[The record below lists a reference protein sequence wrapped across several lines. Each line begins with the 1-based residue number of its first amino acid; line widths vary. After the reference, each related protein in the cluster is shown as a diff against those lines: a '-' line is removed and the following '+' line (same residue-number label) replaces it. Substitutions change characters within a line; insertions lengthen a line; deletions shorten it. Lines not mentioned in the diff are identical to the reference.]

1 MPDSTKYK
9 WDTLK
14 VNLYADDYKY
24 AVLSEVNNSVPDIIE
39 ILSGTELSMT
49 TYDSFGANGLT
60 WSAIKNGSELK
71 TEYSERL
78 GSIHPSLQVDLD
90 SVVPSDICIYNRAG
104 HRAYVVGE
112 TIECFNASGVKTT
125 TIPNVTNYIG
135 GSLRE
140 DGSAVDVVSG
150 ASAAVTGNI
159 TVTSTITAYS
169 TVDGSVIE
177 SRVEVN
183 LANQMVI
190 GCYRSKPDSLL
201 NLVKTVFDETAIA
214 ISSEIRQVY
223 GYNASYVQDSG
234 YVISKACSYVT
245 NTYTE
250 DAEFLCFNKTS
261 GDYVR
266 IFTK

>member
-9 WDTLK
+9 WDALRARFFMT
-14 VNLYADDYKY
+14 DYKY
-24 AVLSEVNNSVPDIIE
+24 AVLSEVNNAVPDIIE
-39 ILSGTELSMT
+39 ILSGTELSMI

-60 WSAIKNGSELK
+60 WSAITNGSELK
-71 TEYSERL
+71 TDYSERL
-78 GSIHPSLQVDLD
+78 GSIHPNLQVDLD
-90 SVVPSDICIYNRAG
+90 SVVPSNTCIYNRAG

-112 TIECFNASGVKTT
+112 TIECFNVSGVKTT

-150 ASAAVTGNI
+150 ASTAVAGDI

-169 TVDGSVIE
+169 TVDGSIIE

-183 LANQMVI
+183 IANEMVV
-190 GCYRSKPDSLL
+190 GCYRSKTDSLL
-201 NLVKTVFDETAIA
+201 NLVKTIFDDTATA

-223 GYNASYVQDSG
+223 GYDTSYVQESG
-234 YVISKACSYVT
+234 YAISKACNYVT